1 MKSPGAAATARDV
14 AHEEV
19 LMDELSATCTAS
31 PSGQPPG
38 GDSSSAEVH
47 HAVLR
52 CLLRLYDRAES
63 SGLDGEGIQA
73 WIEWEMEA
81 MRWRVPV
88 EIARSELEALV
99 ASSEVVLEREKH
111 RLLHQNDYDRMRIGC
126 LAGLSCSFSSLR
138 SVRATF
144 FVAQPVRVFESLR
157 DKSYL
162 LPYRSRWT
170 I

>member
-99 ASSEVVLEREKH
+99 AASEVLLEQQKH
-111 RLLHQNDYDRMRIGC
+111 RLLHQSDWRRWGSRGGRETLRRYGPRWFALLARKGWGRITSAE
-126 LAGLSCSFSSLR
+126 LEA
-138 SVRATF
+138 A
-144 FVAQPVRVFESLR
+144 RVLQ
-157 DKSYL
+157 
-162 LPYRSRWT
+162 
-170 I
+170 